1 MLDKNT
7 AKKLAKELKIDLF
20 TIYREYLQLL
30 FLKYFYA
37 KSESEKTFFKGGT
50 AIRLLLGSFRFSE
63 DLDFTC
69 LLTPQ
74 SLNDLVEGAI
84 RDMCTEVE
92 GVSFKRLESV
102 ANSFTCK
109 IFQRLEEFSF
119 PLTIRLDFS
128 LREKPIF
135 TDTSYIGSIF
145 PIGPYPQV
153 TCLKDKEMLAEKI
166 RALAIRGRGRDIFDL
181 WYLLT
186 KRIGIDWE
194 LVNKKMLFY
203 KEEINL
209 AELITIIE
217 KMPLKHIKSDLT
229 RFLPI
234 SHRDLVNKMQEL
246 TIKKL
251 SE

>member
-37 KSESEKTFFKGGT
+37 KNESEKTFFKGDT

-69 LLTPQ
+69 LLSSQ
-74 SLNDLVEGAI
+74 SLNNLIGGAI
-84 RDMCTEVE
+84 RDMRKEV
-92 GVSFKRLESV
+92 GDVSFKRLESV

-109 IFQRLEEFSF
+109 IFQRLEKFNF

-128 LREKPIF
+128 LMEKPIF
-135 TDTSYIGSIF
+135 TDTSYIESIF
-145 PIGPYPQV
+145 PIGAYPQV
-153 TCLKDKEMLAEKI
+153 ACLKDKEILAEKI

-181 WYLLT
+181 WFLLT
-186 KRIGIDWE
+186 KRIGINWE

-203 KEEINL
+203 KKEINL
-209 AELITIIE
+209 SELITAVE
-217 KMPLKHIKSDLT
+217 RMPLKHIKSDLT

-234 SHRDLVNKMQEL
+234 SHRDLADKIQGL

-251 SE
+251 RE